1 MTNGAGDSHRG
12 IVRACP
18 LGTDRDCCEWH
29 GSGTADEDDVR
40 RAWQRGHQ
48 LDRKVRPVPETACIV
63 GKGRRPAAAVRWHSN
78 PITARRN
85 HPLGKQS

>member
-1 MTNGAGDSHRG
+1 VALS
-12 IVRACP
+12 VRVRWGPVVTAVN
-18 LGTDRDCCEWH
+18 
-29 GSGTADEDDVR
+29 GTADEDEVG